1 MATTGRSTSVTGLV
15 GLAFKPTDRFI
26 GTRSNLGAAK
36 EKQKGIREDVKA
48 EHRQLLSVNP
58 WHLNKVLFSSLR
70 SREQRVMQSWSNT
83 NG

>member
-36 EKQKGIREDVKA
+36 EKRIRVDVKP
-48 EHRQLLSVNP
+48 EYRQLLLVNP
-58 WHLNKVLFSSLR
+58 LYLNKVRFSSLR